1 MDNLFLPNYI
11 LFINGT
17 IFETISECD
26 SVSSKFNA
34 TVAAYLKH
42 LSSSFF
48 GIYSCFSLFYLVWR
62 IYKPQSLK
70 LLHNTCNAL
79 FKLNQ
84 K

>member
-34 TVAAYLKH
+34 TVAAY
-42 LSSSFF
+42 
-48 GIYSCFSLFYLVWR
+48 
-62 IYKPQSLK
+62 
-70 LLHNTCNAL
+70 
-79 FKLNQ
+79 
-84 K
+84 